1 MTIQSQERLFNR
13 SPNIAPS
20 NLLYPTEGGKI
31 SSQPHTIVKNSV
43 FPMAMYFFLSLFS
56 QSKNWMHNVVWCCAE
71 ILPWKPTTKRR
82 SFNWPHGEEWR
93 RVQGLLEPVDECSDT
108 KVIQRLNVQYINKYE
123 RINTRSGRPPSR
135 ACALVRS
142 IRMKFLY
149 IPQARR
155 KIWRTT
161 KRTSLR
167 KVLQQRNTYQIH
179 SS

>member
-1 MTIQSQERLFNR
+1 
-13 SPNIAPS
+13 
-20 NLLYPTEGGKI
+20 
-31 SSQPHTIVKNSV
+31 
-43 FPMAMYFFLSLFS
+43 
-56 QSKNWMHNVVWCCAE
+56 MHNVVWCCAE

-135 ACALVRS
+135 ACTLVRS

-179 SS
+179 SSYTNPLMNIWSAHFENKRSSTTRCPARVLEPAYIQRQYPSRSTSSLLQKCSTYFLLWFFS